1 MYIATPH
8 ALEGGVSREHTLE
21 RDVDSVWMLT
31 MALLGSRLKGPS
43 ARVQKGDCVYS
54 IVIA

>member
-1 MYIATPH
+1 M
-8 ALEGGVSREHTLE
+8 GSRVSRRYGTPCTV
-21 RDVDSVWMLT
+21 VDRMWMLT
-31 MALLGSRLKGPS
+31 MAHFGSR

>member
-1 MYIATPH
+1 M
-8 ALEGGVSREHTLE
+8 
-21 RDVDSVWMLT
+21 DVDYGP
-31 MALLGSRLKGPS
+31 MAQGSRLKALR